1 MEQKP
6 LSRTFKIIVMIV
18 TCVVIGAIAGLLT
31 QKGVD
36 TWYTTVQKPTFNP
49 PNWVFAPVWSTLYV
63 MMGIAA
69 GLVWHEMDRQRET
82 VRKGLTF
89 FAIQLALNA
98 LWSFIFFGLH
108 NPFLALL
115 EIILLWLMIYETF
128 VQFNKVNKIAGML
141 LIPYLL
147 WVTFATLLNAA
158 IWWLNR

>member
-36 TWYTTVQKPTFNP
+36 TWYTTVQKPSFNP

-128 VQFNKVNKIAGML
+128 VQFNKVNKIARML